1 MTISKPDALERGNDP
16 RSSMHPGQERD
27 VRPVVERPRSGISG
41 AAITGLA
48 IVGGMGL
55 FAVLEARRQGTSAP
69 ATTLVQTDV
78 PSSAAPPPLYVPP
91 APLEAPPPVVGV
103 LIRTAPLRP
112 VQTAPVTAPLPR
124 LEPYSSS
131 IPSGS
136 PLDGNLG
143 TSSPYQDRVP
153 TSAPS
158 TPRQPPR
165 NVSGQ
170 ALIVDTS
177 GQTTAGQQA
186 GQTDANSNVDAA
198 KRPTLSTTRARAAM
212 LANRSTTVPQGTLIS
227 AILETAFDSTS
238 PGFARALVQ
247 RDVHGFDGTQ
257 VLIPRG
263 SRLIGEYGADT
274 ARGQQRAVI
283 LWSRLIRPDGVTIAI
298 GSPAADTLGR
308 GGVKAD
314 VNTHFLERF
323 SGAILQSALD
333 VGVNLAARSSR
344 SPVIVALPGT
354 SSALTNAA
362 TARTTDI
369 TPTLRV
375 PAGRSVSVFV
385 ARDLDFTSAGAV
397 R

>member
-1 MTISKPDALERGNDP
+1 MTIGGLAHDLGSGLQHDP
-16 RSSMHPGQERD
+16 RTANKSATAQD
-27 VRPVVERPRSGISG
+27 VLPVVQRPRAGMSG
-41 AAITGLA
+41 AVVTGLA
-48 IVGGMGL
+48 VVAGVGL
-55 FAVLEARRQGTSAP
+55 FSVLEARRQTATAP
-69 ATTLVQTDV
+69 AIAPTISGTPTSM
-78 PSSAAPPPLYVPP
+78 PPPPLYIPP
-91 APLEAPPPVVGV
+91 PPQPLPFAGTPSFGSINPRVAAPPS
-103 LIRTAPLRP
+103 
-112 VQTAPVTAPLPR
+112 PVTTSPPFATATVAQPNTPDYQDPSVSLP
-124 LEPYSSS
+124 
-131 IPSGS
+131 
-136 PLDGNLG
+136 
-143 TSSPYQDRVP
+143 TSSPVLR
-153 TSAPS
+153 TA
-158 TPRQPPR
+158 PPR

-170 ALIVDTS
+170 SLVVDTS
-177 GQTTAGQQA
+177 GQSSPAETPDDTGDD
-186 GQTDANSNVDAA
+186 GKNSNTRRAS
-198 KRPTLSTTRARAAM
+198 LSTTRARAAM

-227 AILETAFDSTS
+227 AVLETAFDSTS

-247 RDVHGFDGTQ
+247 NDVRGFDGTQ

-298 GSPAADTLGR
+298 GSPAADTVGR

-314 VNTHFLERF
+314 VNSHFFERF

-344 SPVIVALPGT
+344 SSVIVALPGT
-354 SSALTNAA
+354 TSAVSNAA
-362 TARTTDI
+362 TARTSDI

>member
-1 MTISKPDALERGNDP
+1 MAESPPEAERGPDP
-16 RSSMHPGQERD
+16 RAAPSSLERD
-27 VRPVVERPRSGISG
+27 VRPVVAVPRAGLSG
-41 AAITGLA
+41 AAVAGLA
-48 IVGGMGL
+48 VVAGLGL
-55 FAVLEARRQGTSAP
+55 FGVLEARRQPTTAP
-69 ATTLVQTDV
+69 AITPTRNDAVG
-78 PSSAAPPPLYVPP
+78 SMAPPPLYVPP
-91 APLEAPPPVVGV
+91 APLPDAITIVPPFPAQQTRLTAAAPPP
-103 LIRTAPLRP
+103 APP
-112 VQTAPVTAPLPR
+112 PPPAPDVQAPV
-124 LEPYSSS
+124 YNG
-131 IPSGS
+131 PSPS
-136 PLDGNLG
+136 PI
-143 TSSPYQDRVP
+143 
-153 TSAPS
+153 SAPS
-158 TPRQPPR
+158 RQAPR

-170 ALIVDTS
+170 ALVVDTS
-177 GQTTAGQQA
+177 SQASPRDAEDQRDDNNQTTG
-186 GQTDANSNVDAA
+186 NNE
-198 KRPTLSTTRARAAM
+198 RPRLSTTRARAAM

-227 AILETAFDSTS
+227 AVLETAFDSTS

-247 RDVHGFDGTQ
+247 KDVHGFDGTQ

-274 ARGQQRAVI
+274 ARGQQRAII

-298 GSPAADTLGR
+298 GSPAADTVGR

-314 VNTHFLERF
+314 VNSHFLERF

-354 SSALTNAA
+354 SSAVTNAA
-362 TARTTDI
+362 AARTIDI

-385 ARDLDFTSAGAV
+385 ARDLDFTTAGAA